1 MIVNIWSKVSED
13 ALESIIQ
20 YSASLAFKMILR
32 FYMFLLNFVLFDY
45 IVLFDNIVIFSILDN
60 IDLSSFKYLFQGSWH
75 PELLISNDIILHL
88 LE

>member
-20 YSASLAFKMILR
+20 YSASLEFKMILR

-45 IVLFDNIVIFSILDN
+45 NTIVIFSILDN